1 MTSTFL
7 VGVGVMLVLMIAAAL
22 MFPEQITTEAPLDLE
37 PSGPA
42 TAEAAPVVETVEMVE
57 PEEPTEVP
65 GIPIEPV
72 AVVPVAIDG
81 VVFSG
86 EYAHRTD
93 ADGFEVHWSNDIN
106 YLRVGLVSPGTGYVA
121 IGFDPDHRMRGANFI
136 IAAVED
142 GRLMIRDD
150 YGDGSVRH
158 TADTLLGGT
167 DDIIEAAGRERD
179 GWTTVEF
186 VIPLATRD
194 EYDKTLV
201 PGGVYHILVAY
212 HNTSDS
218 FAARHSQRGSGTMR
232 LDVGR

>member
-1 MTSTFL
+1 VLTNTFL
-7 VGVGVMLVLMIAAAL
+7 VSVAVMLAVMLVAAL
-22 MFPEQITTEAPLDLE
+22 IFPELITPEAPFDLE
-37 PSGPA
+37 PSGPEA
-42 TAEAAPVVETVEMVE
+42 AEAAPTVEVE
-57 PEEPTEVP
+57 PEQPTELPV
-65 GIPIEPV
+65 EPPV
-72 AVVPVAIDG
+72 VVPVAIDG

-93 ADGFEVHWSNDIN
+93 AGGFEVHWSNDLN

-121 IGFDPDHRMRGANFI
+121 IGFDPEHRMRGANFI
-136 IAAVED
+136 VAAVRN

-179 GWTTVEF
+179 GRTTVEF

-201 PGGVYHILVAY
+201 PGGIYKILVAY
-212 HNTSDS
+212 HDTSDS
-218 FAARHSQRGSGTMR
+218 FTARHSQRGSGTMR

>member
-1 MTSTFL
+1 MSSTFL
-7 VGVGVMLVLMIAAAL
+7 IGVGVMLVLMIAAAL
-22 MFPEQITTEAPLDLE
+22 IFPEQITTEAPLDLE
-37 PSGPA
+37 ASGPA
-42 TAEAAPVVETVEMVE
+42 AAAPVAEPEEEVE

-81 VVFSG
+81 VVFPG
-86 EYAHRTD
+86 EYSHRTD
-93 ADGFEVHWSNDIN
+93 AGGFEVHWSNDIN

-121 IGFDPDHRMRGANFI
+121 IGFDPDYRMKGADFI

-142 GRLMIRDD
+142 GRLLIRDD

-167 DDIIEAAGRERD
+167 DDIIEAAGSERD
-179 GWTTVEF
+179 GGTTVEF
-186 VIPLATRD
+186 VVPLAARD

-201 PGGVYHILVAY
+201 PGRTYHILVAY

-218 FAARHSQRGSGTMR
+218 FAARHSRRGSGTMR
-232 LDVGR
+232 LDAAR

>member
-1 MTSTFL
+1 MLSSTFL
-7 VGVGVMLVLMIAAAL
+7 VGVGVMLLLMIATAL
-22 MFPEQITTEAPLDLE
+22 IFPEQITTEAPLDLE

-42 TAEAAPVVETVEMVE
+42 EVAPVVEPVEEVE

-93 ADGFEVHWSNDIN
+93 AGGFEVHWSNDIN

-167 DDIIEAAGRERD
+167 NDIIEAAGSERD

-186 VIPLATRD
+186 VIPLTTRD

-201 PGGVYHILVAY
+201 PGETYNILIAY
-212 HNTSDS
+212 HVTSDS
-218 FAARHSQRGSGTMR
+218 FAVRHSRRGSGTMR
-232 LDVGR
+232 LDAAP